1 MLHKASPSVA
11 SGRLEADGLC
21 VPFPPCRDE
30 PHAIFRLNDNTVHWT
45 LAGGMGG
52 ISELKRSG
60 DPGSLAGSPIIGPH
74 SAPPLLNVT
83 AKVRRD
89 FIFSS
94 SFMTTPSH
102 SWYILNLSRPISPS
116 ISLVLSPSFSLHIYV
131 YIPPVDSILHVHL
144 FSLPSTHQIEG
155 EDELKT
161 KPAVGFLPT
170 LPAFHFLKPPLLLT
184 FPVSLSFCPPLFLC

>member
-1 MLHKASPSVA
+1 MPRRTRRHLQA
-11 SGRLEADGLC
+11 GRQHCPLDVGRRDGWY
-21 VPFPPCRDE
+21 
-30 PHAIFRLNDNTVHWT
+30 FRV
-45 LAGGMGG
+45 
-52 ISELKRSG
+52 EKE
-60 DPGSLAGSPIIGPH
+60 GSQGRPIIGPR

-94 SFMTTPSH
+94 SFMSTPSH

-116 ISLVLSPSFSLHIYV
+116 IPLFPSPSFSLHIYV

-144 FSLPSTHQIEG
+144 FSLPSAHLIEG
-155 EDELKT
+155 EDELKR

-170 LPAFHFLKPPLLLT
+170 LPAFHFLKPLLLLT
-184 FPVSLSFCPPLFLC
+184 FPVSLSF